1 MLRAWEE
8 GRERGT
14 EGEGKGTHL
23 DCPGEEGR
31 GGKSWPGVS
40 LPVSDVVVLSVVVV
54 VVLRPGKCYCH
65 WHCLGTNTHYPS
77 QGLPR
82 HCTSRCVAGVGGA
95 VPGGAGP
102 AGGGAK
108 ATQDTE
114 GQSPRPPRSRPRMNL
129 GRRNVLR
136 SSPARRRGG
145 AGGTGRSL
153 ARRRRPMALRD
164 TSPPEPPLSLHQH
177 VKPPLY

>member
-1 MLRAWEE
+1 M
-8 GRERGT
+8 RERGM
-14 EGEGKGTHL
+14 EGGGKGTHL
-23 DCPGEEGR
+23 GCLGEEGR

-40 LPVSDVVVLSVVVV
+40 FPATGVVVLSVVVV
-54 VVLRPGKCYCH
+54 VVVLLWPGKCYCH
-65 WHCLGTNTHYPS
+65 WHCLGTHTHYPS
-77 QGLPR
+77 QGLSR
-82 HCTSRCVAGVGGA
+82 HCTSRCVTGVGGA
-95 VPGGAGP
+95 LSGAAPGGARP
-102 AGGGAK
+102 AGGGAR

-145 AGGTGRSL
+145 AAGAGRSL
-153 ARRRRPMALRD
+153 ARRRRPMGRRD

>member
-1 MLRAWEE
+1 ME
-8 GRERGT
+8 GG
-14 EGEGKGTHL
+14 GKGTHL
-23 DCPGEEGR
+23 GCPGEEGR

-40 LPVSDVVVLSVVVV
+40 LPGRGVVVLSVVVV
-54 VVLRPGKCYCH
+54 LLLRPGKCYCH
-65 WHCLGTNTHYPS
+65 WHCLGTHTHYPS

-82 HCTSRCVAGVGGA
+82 HCTSRRVADVGGQFLA
-95 VPGGAGP
+95 GQGSGGRGEA
-102 AGGGAK
+102 A
-108 ATQDTE
+108 QDTE

-145 AGGTGRSL
+145 ARGAGRSL
-153 ARRRRPMALRD
+153 ARCRQPMARRD
-164 TSPPEPPLSLHQH
+164 TSPAEPPLSLHQH